1 MDGYVHPYVICNK
14 GSFPSTRL
22 GVPFS
27 VHYLQS
33 SGAERSLTPLMS
45 WFKKIFVL
53 IYFGSPGTLMLRR
66 LFFSCRLQGCSL
78 VVLCGVLM
86 ALDSPVAELRLSGL

>member
-1 MDGYVHPYVICNK
+1 MDGYVRPYVICNK

-22 GVPFS
+22 GVPS
-27 VHYLQS
+27 LVHYLQS
-33 SGAERSLTPLMS
+33 SGAERCLTPLVS
-45 WFKKIFVL
+45 WFKKFFFK

-78 VVLCGVLM
+78 VVLRGVLV
-86 ALDSPVAELRLSGL
+86 ALDSPVAELRV